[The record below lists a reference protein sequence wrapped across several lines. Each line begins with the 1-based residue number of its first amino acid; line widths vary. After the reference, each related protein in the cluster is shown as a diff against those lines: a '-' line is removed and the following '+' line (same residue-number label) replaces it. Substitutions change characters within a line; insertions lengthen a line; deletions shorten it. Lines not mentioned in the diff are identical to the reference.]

1 MRGNRFHH
9 SRSTVLISMCGKFEI
24 SCYLNCLEET
34 QLERDHSENQED
46 EDSQSFTE
54 VCDLNWLLIVFNLFF
69 SEH

>member
-1 MRGNRFHH
+1 
-9 SRSTVLISMCGKFEI
+9 MCGKFEI